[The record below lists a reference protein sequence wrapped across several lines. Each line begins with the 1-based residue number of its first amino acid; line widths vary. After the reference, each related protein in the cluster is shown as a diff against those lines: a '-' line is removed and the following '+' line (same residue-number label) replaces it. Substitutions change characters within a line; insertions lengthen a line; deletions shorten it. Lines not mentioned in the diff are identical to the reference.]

1 MQLYSHRYSRPR
13 HTNAHTTATA
23 ATKAAH
29 CPWLCRTAP
38 THWTP
43 PSTGEGDTSNFDDYE
58 AYNPTTYQN
67 KLSASDV
74 AIIKKEGGFGDW

>member
-1 MQLYSHRYSRPR
+1 MWIATLARKRHRQPR
-13 HTNAHTTATA
+13 IRLVEA
-23 ATKAAH
+23 
-29 CPWLCRTAP
+29 
-38 THWTP
+38 
-43 PSTGEGDTSNFDDYE
+43 TGEGDTSNFDDYE